1 MNNRLIIGL
10 LVLGSL
16 LSSCGPDLD
25 PQKYWVKSI
34 LLSSYEEYDFTYK
47 AGKIEKIVGTDLVTW
62 DFRYYADSTVVS
74 SKDNSGSV
82 FQIIRLSYS
91 GSLLTKWRTKWRFS
105 GIWYSDSVQF
115 AYAGSK
121 LSVVTYKKSNYQV
134 TMENGNL
141 TEMNKGLDLLKYNN
155 SFDALTNP
163 FQELIWID
171 SFLKINGFS
180 SSLRPNS
187 IVRYFSKSNLQ
198 VSTKNILG
206 TKETERYSYL
216 YLHGILPKSI
226 NVNIQSSSGNFE
238 DIVFV
243 FDIQYAPKDGVSF

>member
-1 MNNRLIIGL
+1 MRNRLFIGL
-10 LVLGSL
+10 LALCSVVA
-16 LSSCGPDLD
+16 SCGPDLD

-47 AGKIEKIVGTDLVTW
+47 AGRIEKIVGTDLVTW
-62 DFRYYADSTVVS
+62 DFRYYTDSTVVS
-74 SKDNSGSV
+74 SKDNSGSI
-82 FQIIRLSYS
+82 FQVTRLSFS
-91 GSLLTKWRTKWRFS
+91 GSLLTKWKTKWKFS

-121 LSVVTYKKSNYQV
+121 LSVVTYKKANYQV

-141 TEMNKGLDLLKYNN
+141 TEMNRGLGLLKYTN
-155 SFDALTNP
+155 SFDAIANP

-171 SFLKINGFS
+171 PFLKINGFN

-187 IVRYFSKSNLQ
+187 IVRYFSAYNLQ

-206 TKETERYSYL
+206 AKETERYSYL

-226 NVNIQSSSGNFE
+226 NVSIQSSSGNFE

-243 FDIQYAPKDGVSF
+243 FDIQYAPKEGVSF